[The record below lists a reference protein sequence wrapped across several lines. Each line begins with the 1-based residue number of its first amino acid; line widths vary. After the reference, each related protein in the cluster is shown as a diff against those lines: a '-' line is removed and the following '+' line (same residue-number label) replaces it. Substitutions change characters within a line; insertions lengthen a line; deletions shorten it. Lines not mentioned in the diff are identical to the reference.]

1 MEENTNQEQNQEEE
15 TVTMSKT
22 DYAKAIQSAED
33 KLRTSYSA
41 KIKELE
47 SKLPHE
53 KSDAEKDY
61 DTRLAALEAK
71 EKKMALQESL
81 ANKKLDNSFAEYLR
95 DDVDID
101 KFGTVI
107 DNLVNTRLAQTGFRP
122 SGHTDNVGISK
133 EQWAKM
139 SYSEKQEF
147 YNSNPELANKFMG
160 M

>member
-1 MEENTNQEQNQEEE
+1 MEENSNNEQSQEE
-15 TVTMSKT
+15 TVTMTKT

-33 KLRTSYSA
+33 KLRTTYSS
-41 KIKELE
+41 KIKDLE
-47 SKLPHE
+47 SKLPKE
-53 KSDAEKDY
+53 ETDTEKDY
-61 DTRLAALEAK
+61 EQRLAALEAK

-81 ANKKLDNSFAEYLR
+81 ANKKLDNSFADFLK

-107 DNLVNTRLAQTGFRP
+107 DNLVNSRLAQTGFKP
-122 SGHTDNVGISK
+122 NGHTANVGISK
-133 EQWAKM
+133 DQWAKM

>member
-1 MEENTNQEQNQEEE
+1 MGKDTNEQEE
-15 TVTMSKT
+15 TITMTKT

-41 KIKELE
+41 KIKNLE

-53 KSDAEKDY
+53 KSDAEKNY
-61 DTRLAALEAK
+61 EQRLAALEAK
-71 EKKMALQESL
+71 EKKIALQESL
-81 ANKKLDNSFAEYLR
+81 ANKKLDNSFADYLK

-101 KFGTVI
+101 KFGTAI
-107 DNLVNTRLAQTGFRP
+107 DNLVKTKLSETGFKP
-122 SGHTDNVGISK
+122 TGHEHTQNISDK
-133 EQWAKM
+133 EWKKM
-139 SYSEKQEF
+139 TYSQKQEF

>member
-15 TVTMSKT
+15 TVTMTKT

-41 KIKELE
+41 KIKDLE

-61 DTRLAALEAK
+61 ETRLAALEAK

>member
-1 MEENTNQEQNQEEE
+1 MEENQNNNQNQEEE
-15 TVTMSKT
+15 TVTMTKT

-33 KLRTSYSA
+33 KLRTTYSA
-41 KIKELE
+41 KIKDLE

-61 DTRLAALEAK
+61 EQRLAALEAK
-71 EKKMALQESL
+71 EKKIALQESL
-81 ANKKLDNSFAEYLR
+81 ANKKLDNSFADYLK

-107 DNLVNTRLAQTGFRP
+107 DNLVNSRLAATGFKP
-122 SGHTDNVGISK
+122 NGHTANVEISK
-133 EQWAKM
+133 DQWKKM
-139 SYSEKQEF
+139 TYSQKQEF

>member
-1 MEENTNQEQNQEEE
+1 MKENTNENEE

-81 ANKKLDNSFAEYLR
+81 ANKKLDNSFADYLK

>member
-1 MEENTNQEQNQEEE
+1 MEENTNENEE

-41 KIKELE
+41 KIKDLE

-61 DTRLAALEAK
+61 ETRLAALEAK

-81 ANKKLDNSFAEYLR
+81 ANKKLDNSFAEYLK

-107 DNLVNTRLAQTGFRP
+107 DNLVNTRLAQTGFKP
-122 SGHTDNVGISK
+122 SGHTNNVEISK
-133 EQWAKM
+133 DQWNGM
-139 SYSEKQEF
+139 DYSKKQDF
-147 YNSNPELANKFMG
+147 YNSNPELAKKFMG

>member
-1 MEENTNQEQNQEEE
+1 MEENTNENEE

-41 KIKELE
+41 KIKEME

-61 DTRLAALEAK
+61 ETRLAALEAK

-95 DDVDID
+95 DDVDVE
-101 KFGTVI
+101 KFGTAI
-107 DNLVNTRLAQTGFRP
+107 DNLVKTRLSATGFKP
-122 SGHTDNVGISK
+122 SGHTNNVEISK
-133 EQWAKM
+133 DQWNKM

-147 YNSNPELANKFMG
+147 YNSNPELAKRFMG

>member
-1 MEENTNQEQNQEEE
+1 MEENTNEQNQEE

-33 KLRTSYSA
+33 KLRTTYSA
-41 KIKELE
+41 KIKDLE

-61 DTRLAALEAK
+61 EQRLSALEAR

-81 ANKKLDNSFAEYLR
+81 ASKKLDNSFAEYLK
-95 DDVDID
+95 DDVDVD

-107 DNLVNTRLAQTGFRP
+107 DNLVNSRLAQTGFKP
-122 SGHTDNVGISK
+122 SGHTSNVKISK
-133 EQWAKM
+133 DQWNKM

-147 YNSNPELANKFMG
+147 YNSNPELAKKFMG

>member
-1 MEENTNQEQNQEEE
+1 MEQNQNNNQNQEEE

-53 KSDAEKDY
+53 KTDAEKDY
-61 DTRLAALEAK
+61 EQRLAALEAK
-71 EKKMALQESL
+71 EKKIALQESL
-81 ANKKLDNSFAEYLR
+81 AKNKLDNSFADFLK
-95 DDVDID
+95 DDADID
-101 KFGTVI
+101 SFNTTI
-107 DNLVNTRLAQTGFRP
+107 DTLVKQRITDAGFKP
-122 SGHTDNVGISK
+122 TGHTNNTEISK
-133 EQWAKM
+133 DQWHKM
-139 SYSEKQEF
+139 TYSQKQEF
-147 YNSNPELANKFMG
+147 YNSNPELANKFIG

>member
-1 MEENTNQEQNQEEE
+1 MEENQNNNQNQEEE
-15 TVTMSKT
+15 TITMSKT
-22 DYAKAIQSAED
+22 DYDKAIQSAED
-33 KLRTSYSA
+33 KLRTTYSA

-61 DTRLAALEAK
+61 EQRLAALEAK
-71 EKKMALQESL
+71 EKKIALQESL
-81 ANKKLDNSFAEYLR
+81 ANKKLDNSFADYLK

-107 DNLVNTRLAQTGFRP
+107 DNLVNTRLAQTGFKP
-122 SGHTDNVGISK
+122 NGHTNNVGISK
-133 EQWAKM
+133 DQWVKM

>member
-1 MEENTNQEQNQEEE
+1 MAKDTNEQEE
-15 TVTMSKT
+15 TITMSKT
-22 DYAKAIQSAED
+22 DYDKAIQSAED
-33 KLRTSYSA
+33 KLRTTYSS
-41 KIKELE
+41 KIKDLE
-47 SKLPHE
+47 SKLPKE
-53 KSDAEKDY
+53 ETDEEKDY
-61 DTRLAALEAK
+61 KQRVAALEAR

-81 ANKKLDNSFAEYLR
+81 ANKKLDNSFADYLK

-107 DNLVNTRLAQTGFRP
+107 DNLVNTRLTATGFKP
-122 SGHTDNVGISK
+122 SGHTANVGISK

-139 SYSEKQEF
+139 TYSQKQEF

>member
-1 MEENTNQEQNQEEE
+1 MEENTNEQNQEE

-53 KSDAEKDY
+53 KTDAEKDY
-61 DTRLAALEAK
+61 ESRLAALEAR

-95 DDVDID
+95 DDVDVE
-101 KFGTVI
+101 KFGTAI
-107 DNLVNTRLAQTGFRP
+107 DNLVKTKLASTGFKP
-122 SGHTDNVGISK
+122 SGHTTNVEISK
-133 EQWAKM
+133 DQWNSM
-139 SYSEKQEF
+139 SYSEKQEL
-147 YNSNPELANKFMG
+147 YNSNPELAKKFMG

>member
-1 MEENTNQEQNQEEE
+1 MEEKTNENEE
-15 TVTMSKT
+15 TVTMTKT

-47 SKLPHE
+47 SKLPKDE
-53 KSDAEKDY
+53 TDEEKDY
-61 DTRLAALEAK
+61 KQRLAALEAK

-81 ANKKLDNSFAEYLR
+81 ANKKLDNSFADYLK
-95 DDVDID
+95 DDVDVE

-139 SYSEKQEF
+139 SYSQKQEF

>member
-1 MEENTNQEQNQEEE
+1 MEENSNNEQSQEEE

-47 SKLPHE
+47 AKLPHE
-53 KSDAEKDY
+53 KTDAEKDY
-61 DTRLAALEAK
+61 EQRLAALEAK

-95 DDVDID
+95 DDVDVD

-107 DNLVNTRLAQTGFRP
+107 DNLVNTRLAATGFKP
-122 SGHTDNVGISK
+122 NGHTNNVGISK
-133 EQWAKM
+133 DQWAKM
-139 SYSEKQEF
+139 SYSQKQEF
-147 YNSNPELANKFMG
+147 YNSNPELAKKFME